1 MDRANQNK
9 PTYQFT
15 TQRVK
20 IIGIFTPWNIPFNN
34 IYIYILFITL
44 NNDVQGKR
52 ADALSSVCMSSQFAN
67 HEHVGDR
74 QSAVCVNIAI

>member
-20 IIGIFTPWNIPFNN
+20 IIGIHSLLEIYRSI
-34 IYIYILFITL
+34 IYIKLFITL